1 MSFVS
6 TPGGSGAIWQMSR
19 LQGLD
24 PLIDADA
31 SELQREGRAQM
42 RSIHAFLR
50 REVPGFEG
58 SILAGIAPRVGVRE
72 TRRILGQYTL
82 TTPDIM
88 EGRQFEDSIALGAGP
103 MDMHEAGGTGIELFM
118 PPAPFEIPMRCLVP
132 EAVGGLLVTG
142 RAISATREANGGGR
156 HMASAMAL
164 GQAAGVMAAV
174 ATGGSNS
181 TLSIPPAPVRQA
193 LKAQDAL
200 IDRTDSQS

>member
-1 MSFVS
+1 
-6 TPGGSGAIWQMSR
+6 
-19 LQGLD
+19 
-24 PLIDADA
+24 
-31 SELQREGRAQM
+31 
-42 RSIHAFLR
+42 
-50 REVPGFEG
+50 
-58 SILAGIAPRVGVRE
+58 
-72 TRRILGQYTL
+72 
-82 TTPDIM
+82 
-88 EGRQFEDSIALGAGP
+88 
-103 MDMHEAGGTGIELFM
+103 
-118 PPAPFEIPMRCLVP
+118 MRCLVP